1 MNFGIYNQW
10 HKYADLTGF
19 YTDIIAYLRTFIIAG
34 YLDIE
39 NGFGYTLDLC
49 GKIIGI
55 DRRPILL
62 RINNMVWNEGT
73 WNLENW
79 GDSIGSTNELLPM
92 SDVTFK
98 KLLKIRSQ
106 QLLLPRTVN
115 NTLEL
120 LDTIL
125 PDLIFTY
132 ANSENQFVIDFIG
145 ASATDEEEAILLG
158 GYILAPQSCNLV
170 INKV

>member
-1 MNFGIYNQW
+1 MRFGIYNQW
-10 HKYADLTGF
+10 HKYTDLTGF
-19 YTDIIAYLRTFIIAG
+19 FSDIITYLNTFKILG

-49 GKIIGI
+49 GKIIGV
-55 DRRPILL
+55 DRRPVLV
-62 RINNMVWNEGT
+62 RVNNMVWNEGT
-73 WNLENW
+73 WNLEDW
-79 GDSIGSTNELLPM
+79 GNSVTPIDELLPM

-98 KLLKIRSQ
+98 KLLEIRSQ
-106 QLLLPRTVN
+106 QLLFPRTIN

-125 PDLIFTY
+125 PNLIFTY
-132 ANSENQFVIDFIG
+132 ANSENQFIINFQG
-145 ASATDEEEAILLG
+145 TSATDEEEAILLG
-158 GYILAPQSCNLV
+158 NYILAPQSCNLV